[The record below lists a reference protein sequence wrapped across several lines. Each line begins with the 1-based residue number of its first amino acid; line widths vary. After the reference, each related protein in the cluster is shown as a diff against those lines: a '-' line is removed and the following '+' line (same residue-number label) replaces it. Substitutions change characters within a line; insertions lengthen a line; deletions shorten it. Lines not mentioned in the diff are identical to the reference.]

1 MPPIKGNRKKNYP
14 MDTSKHLKSFMEIGL
29 TEREAKVYI
38 TLLSGRMFT
47 VLELQEAVNI
57 PRTKIYEVLNKLV
70 SRNICIEK
78 KLGRNKLYEAVEPK
92 LALERV
98 LESYKKDL
106 ERKEELIKQV
116 SEVFTPIFQNSK
128 SIVNPLEFI
137 DVMKEKG
144 QIHKRYTA
152 CVHSTRREMLTFN
165 KGPYAC
171 DTSERLGE
179 QEDEEYKLLKRGGS
193 CKDIYELNELKEV
206 DWLLNSVKK
215 SLKLG
220 QQARVVERLP
230 IKMLVFDQEK
240 VMFALEQPVL
250 VPNELT
256 MIYIEHKQLAEAC
269 SMLFYHLWDQGQD
282 INEIGK
288 DFVGEVESYSF
299 VSN

>member
-1 MPPIKGNRKKNYP
+1 
-14 MDTSKHLKSFMEIGL
+14 MDTSKYLRSFIEIGL
-29 TEREAKVYI
+29 TEREAKVYM
-38 TLLSGRMFT
+38 TLLSGNMFT

-78 KLGRNKLYEAVEPK
+78 RLGRNKLYEAVEPK
-92 LALERV
+92 LAMER
-98 LESYKKDL
+98 LLDSYKKDL

-116 SEVFTPIFQNSK
+116 SDVFTPIFQNSK

-137 DVMKEKG
+137 DVMKEKS

-152 CVHSTRREMLTFN
+152 CVRNTRREMLTLN

-171 DTSERLGE
+171 DTSDRLEE
-179 QEDEEYKLLKRGGS
+179 QEDEEFKLLKRGGS
-193 CKDIYELNELKEV
+193 CKDIYEMNELKEV

-220 QQARVVERLP
+220 QQARVVEKIP
-230 IKMLVFDQEK
+230 IKMLIFDQER
-240 VMFALEQPVL
+240 VMLALEQPI
-250 VPNELT
+250 PESNELT

-269 SMLFYHLWDQGQD
+269 SILFYHLWDQGQD
-282 INEIGK
+282 VSKIGESFAK
-288 DFVGEVESYSF
+288 EVESF
-299 VSN
+299 VFASN

>member
-1 MPPIKGNRKKNYP
+1 
-14 MDTSKHLKSFMEIGL
+14 MEIGL

>member
-1 MPPIKGNRKKNYP
+1 
-14 MDTSKHLKSFMEIGL
+14 MDTSKYLRSFIEIGL
-29 TEREAKVYI
+29 TEREAKVYM
-38 TLLSGRMFT
+38 TLLSGKMFT

-92 LALERV
+92 IALERV
-98 LESYKKDL
+98 VESYKKDL
-106 ERKEELIKQV
+106 ERKEQLINQV

-137 DVMKEKG
+137 DVMKDKA

-152 CVHSTRREMLTFN
+152 CVKNTKREMLTFN

-171 DTSERLGE
+171 DTSDRLEE
-179 QEDEEYKLLKRGGS
+179 QEDEEFKLLKRGGS
-193 CKDIYELNELKEV
+193 CKDIYELKELKEV
-206 DWLLNSVKK
+206 DWLLSSVKK
-215 SLKLG
+215 SLKFG
-220 QQARVVERLP
+220 QQARVVKKLP

-240 VMFALEQPVL
+240 VMFALEQPVP
-250 VPNELT
+250 VQNELT

-269 SMLFYHLWDQGQD
+269 SILFYHLWNQGVD
-282 INEIGK
+282 ILDVEK
-288 DFVGEVESYSF
+288 DSISKIESFAF

>member
-1 MPPIKGNRKKNYP
+1 
-14 MDTSKHLKSFMEIGL
+14 MDTSKYLRSFIEIGL
-29 TEREAKVYI
+29 TEREAKVYM
-38 TLLSGRMFT
+38 TLLSGKMFT

-92 LALERV
+92 IALERV

-106 ERKEELIKQV
+106 ERKEELINQV

-128 SIVNPLEFI
+128 STVNPLEFI
-137 DVMKEKG
+137 DVMKEKS

-152 CVHSTRREMLTFN
+152 CVRSTRREMLTFN

-171 DTSERLGE
+171 DTSDRLEE
-179 QEDEEYKLLKRGGS
+179 QEEEEFKLLKRGGS
-193 CKDIYELNELKEV
+193 CKDIYELKELKEV
-206 DWLLNSVKK
+206 DWLLSSVKK
-215 SLKLG
+215 SLKFG
-220 QQARVVERLP
+220 QQARVVKKLP

-240 VMFALEQPVL
+240 VMFALEQPVP
-250 VPNELT
+250 VQNELT

-269 SMLFYHLWDQGQD
+269 SILFYHLWNQGVD
-282 INEIGK
+282 IN
-288 DFVGEVESYSF
+288 DVEQESINKIESF
-299 VSN
+299 ELISN

>member
-1 MPPIKGNRKKNYP
+1 
-14 MDTSKHLKSFMEIGL
+14 MDTSKYLRSFIEIGL

-70 SRNICIEK
+70 SRDICIEK

-92 LALERV
+92 LAMERV
-98 LESYKKDL
+98 LDSYKKEL
-106 ERKEELIKQV
+106 ERKEELIQQV

-137 DVMKEKG
+137 DVMKEKT

-152 CVHSTRREMLTFN
+152 CVHSTKREMLTFN

-171 DTSERLGE
+171 DTSDRLGE

-193 CKDIYELNELKEV
+193 CKDIYQLDELKEV
-206 DWLLNSVKK
+206 NWLFNSVKK

-220 QQARVVERLP
+220 QQARVVETLP

-269 SMLFYHLWDQGQD
+269 SILFYHLWDQGID
-282 INEIGK
+282 ISEIGK
-288 DFVGEVESYSF
+288 ESLNKIETYSF
-299 VSN
+299 ASN